1 MLIRVDVHDG
11 HRERLRA
18 RFAEHGLESFNE
30 LNALELLLCYAI
42 PRRDTN
48 ELAHRLLDAF
58 GSLSGVFQAS
68 MQELTSIPGIG
79 ENAAMLILMVPQIV
93 KKAHVSKAKETKIIR
108 NSTDAGNYLLPYFLD
123 EQDEI
128 VMMLCL
134 DNKRAVICCR
144 EMGRGVVNC
153 VDANIRRMVETALKV
168 KTTTVIIA
176 HNHPNGVAL
185 PSREDDNFTR
195 TLYRSLGLLGITLE
209 DHIIVANDEFVS
221 LADSGVMH
229 LFKY

>member
-1 MLIRVDVHDG
+1 MGVHDG

-18 RFAEHGLESFNE
+18 RFAEHGLDSFNE

-48 ELAHRLLDAF
+48 EIAHRLLDAF

-79 ENAAMLILMVPQIV
+79 ENAATLILMVPQIV
-93 KKAHVSKAKETKIIR
+93 KKAHVSKARETKIIR

-123 EQDEI
+123 EPDEI

>member
-1 MLIRVDVHDG
+1 MGVHDG

-18 RFAEHGLESFNE
+18 RFAEHGLDSFNE

-48 ELAHRLLDAF
+48 EIAHRLLDAF

-68 MQELTSIPGIG
+68 MQELTSVPGIG
-79 ENAAMLILMVPQIV
+79 ENAATLILMVPQIV

-123 EQDEI
+123 EPDEI

>member
-1 MLIRVDVHDG
+1 MGVHDG

-48 ELAHRLLDAF
+48 EIAHRLLDAF

-79 ENAAMLILMVPQIV
+79 ENAATLILMVPQIV
-93 KKAHVSKAKETKIIR
+93 KKAHVSKA
-108 NSTDAGNYLLPYFLD
+108 YFLD
-123 EQDEI
+123 EPDEI

-168 KTTTVIIA
+168 KTTTVIVA

>member
-1 MLIRVDVHDG
+1 MGVHDG

-48 ELAHRLLDAF
+48 EIAHRLLDAF

-68 MQELTSIPGIG
+68 MQELTSVPGIG
-79 ENAAMLILMVPQIV
+79 ENAATLILMVPQIV

-123 EQDEI
+123 EPDEI

-168 KTTTVIIA
+168 KTTTVIVA

-221 LADSGVMH
+221 LADSGIMH

>member
-1 MLIRVDVHDG
+1 MGVHDG

-18 RFAEHGLESFNE
+18 RFAEHGLDSFNE

-48 ELAHRLLDAF
+48 EIAHRLLDAF

-68 MQELTSIPGIG
+68 MQELTSVPGIG
-79 ENAAMLILMVPQIV
+79 ENAATLILMVPQIV

-108 NSTDAGNYLLPYFLD
+108 NSTDAGNYLLPYFLN
-123 EQDEI
+123 EPDEI

>member
-1 MLIRVDVHDG
+1 MGVHDG

-18 RFAEHGLESFNE
+18 RFAEHGLDSFNE

-48 ELAHRLLDAF
+48 EIAHRLLDAF

-68 MQELTSIPGIG
+68 MQELTSVPGIG
-79 ENAAMLILMVPQIV
+79 ENAATLILMVPQIV

-108 NSTDAGNYLLPYFLD
+108 NSTDAGNYLLPYFLN

-221 LADSGVMH
+221 LADSGIMH

>member
-1 MLIRVDVHDG
+1 MGVHDG

-48 ELAHRLLDAF
+48 EIAHRLLDAF

-68 MQELTSIPGIG
+68 MQELTSISGIG
-79 ENAAMLILMVPQIV
+79 ENAATLILMVPQIV

-123 EQDEI
+123 EPDEI

-168 KTTTVIIA
+168 KTTTVIVA

>member
-1 MLIRVDVHDG
+1 MGVHDG

-18 RFAEHGLESFNE
+18 RFAEHGLDSFNE

-48 ELAHRLLDAF
+48 EIAHRLLDAF

-79 ENAAMLILMVPQIV
+79 ENAATLILMVPQIV
-93 KKAHVSKAKETKIIR
+93 KKAHVSKARETKIIR

-123 EQDEI
+123 EPDEI

-168 KTTTVIIA
+168 KTTTVIVA

>member
-1 MLIRVDVHDG
+1 MGVHDG
-11 HRERLRA
+11 HRERLRE

-48 ELAHRLLDAF
+48 EIAHRLLNAF
-58 GSLSGVFQAS
+58 GSLSGVFEAS

-79 ENAAMLILMVPQIV
+79 ENAATLILMVPQLV
-93 KKAHVSKAKETKIIR
+93 KKARVSKAKETKIIR

-123 EQDEI
+123 EPDEI

-168 KTTTVIIA
+168 KTSTVIIA

-185 PSREDDNFTR
+185 PSREDDSFTR

>member
-1 MLIRVDVHDG
+1 MGVHDG

-48 ELAHRLLDAF
+48 EIAHRLLDAF

-79 ENAAMLILMVPQIV
+79 ENAATLILMVPQIV

-108 NSTDAGNYLLPYFLD
+108 NSADAGNYLLPYFLD
-123 EQDEI
+123 EPDEI

-168 KTTTVIIA
+168 KTTTVIVA

>member
-1 MLIRVDVHDG
+1 MGVHDG

-48 ELAHRLLDAF
+48 EIAHRLLDAF

-79 ENAAMLILMVPQIV
+79 ENAATLILMVPQIV

-123 EQDEI
+123 EPDEI

-168 KTTTVIIA
+168 KTTTVIVA

-195 TLYRSLGLLGITLE
+195 ALYRSLGLLGITLE

>member
-1 MLIRVDVHDG
+1 MGVHEG

-18 RFAEHGLESFNE
+18 RFAEHGLDSFNE

-48 ELAHRLLDAF
+48 EIAHRLLDAF

-68 MQELTSIPGIG
+68 MQELTSVPGIG
-79 ENAAMLILMVPQIV
+79 ENAATLILMVPQIV

-123 EQDEI
+123 EPDEI

-168 KTTTVIIA
+168 KTTTVIVA

-221 LADSGVMH
+221 LADSGIMH

>member
-1 MLIRVDVHDG
+1 MGVHDG

-48 ELAHRLLDAF
+48 EIAHRLLDAF

-68 MQELTSIPGIG
+68 MQELTSVPGIG
-79 ENAAMLILMVPQIV
+79 ENAATLILMVPQIV

-123 EQDEI
+123 EPDEI

-209 DHIIVANDEFVS
+209 DHIIIANDEFVS

>member
-1 MLIRVDVHDG
+1 MGVHDG

-48 ELAHRLLDAF
+48 EIAHRLLDAF

-79 ENAAMLILMVPQIV
+79 ENAATLILMVPQIV
-93 KKAHVSKAKETKIIR
+93 KKAHVSKAKEIKIIR

-123 EQDEI
+123 EPDEI

-168 KTTTVIIA
+168 KTTTVIVA

-195 TLYRSLGLLGITLE
+195 TLYRSLGLLGTTLE

>member
-1 MLIRVDVHDG
+1 MTGTEKDSERVLQNTG
-11 HRERLRA
+11 WKA
-18 RFAEHGLESFNE
+18 SMSSTPWSCCFAMRSRG
-30 LNALELLLCYAI
+30 AI
-42 PRRDTN
+42 PM
-48 ELAHRLLDAF
+48 
-58 GSLSGVFQAS
+58 SLHTGCWMLSAASAAS

-79 ENAAMLILMVPQIV
+79 ENAAALILMVPQIV

-108 NSTDAGNYLLPYFLD
+108 NYTDAGNYLLPYFLD

>member
-1 MLIRVDVHDG
+1 MGVHDG

-18 RFAEHGLESFNE
+18 RFAEHGLDSFNE

-48 ELAHRLLDAF
+48 EIAHRLLDAF

-68 MQELTSIPGIG
+68 MQELTSVPGIG
-79 ENAAMLILMVPQIV
+79 ENAATLILMVPQIV

-108 NSTDAGNYLLPYFLD
+108 NSTDAGNYILPYFLD

-168 KTTTVIIA
+168 KTTTVIVA

-221 LADSGVMH
+221 LADSGIMH

>member
-1 MLIRVDVHDG
+1 MGVHDG

-128 VMMLCL
+128 VMMFCL

>member
-1 MLIRVDVHDG
+1 MGVHDG

-48 ELAHRLLDAF
+48 EIAHRLLDAF

-79 ENAAMLILMVPQIV
+79 ENAATLILMVPQLV
-93 KKAHVSKAKETKIIR
+93 KKARVSKAKETKIIR

-123 EQDEI
+123 EPDEI

>member
-1 MLIRVDVHDG
+1 MGVHDG

-48 ELAHRLLDAF
+48 EIAHRLLDAF

-79 ENAAMLILMVPQIV
+79 ENAATLILMVPQII
-93 KKAHVSKAKETKIIR
+93 KKAHVSKAQEIKIIR

-123 EQDEI
+123 EPDEI

-168 KTTTVIIA
+168 KTTTVIVA

>member
-1 MLIRVDVHDG
+1 MGVHDG

-48 ELAHRLLDAF
+48 EIAHRLLDAF

-79 ENAAMLILMVPQIV
+79 ENAATLILMVPQIV
-93 KKAHVSKAKETKIIR
+93 KKAHVSKARETKIIR

-123 EQDEI
+123 EPDEI

-168 KTTTVIIA
+168 KTTTVIVA

>member
-1 MLIRVDVHDG
+1 MGVHDG

-79 ENAAMLILMVPQIV
+79 ENAAALILMVPQIV
-93 KKAHVSKAKETKIIR
+93 EKGTRVQGK
-108 NSTDAGNYLLPYFLD
+108 GN
-123 EQDEI
+123 Q
-128 VMMLCL
+128 
-134 DNKRAVICCR
+134 DNKKLHRCRKLSSAVF
-144 EMGRGVVNC
+144 
-153 VDANIRRMVETALKV
+153 
-168 KTTTVIIA
+168 
-176 HNHPNGVAL
+176 
-185 PSREDDNFTR
+185 SR
-195 TLYRSLGLLGITLE
+195 
-209 DHIIVANDEFVS
+209 
-221 LADSGVMH
+221 
-229 LFKY
+229 

>member
-1 MLIRVDVHDG
+1 MGVHDG

-79 ENAAMLILMVPQIV
+79 ENAAALILMVPQIV

-123 EQDEI
+123 EQDKI

-229 LFKY
+229 LFRY

>member
-1 MLIRVDVHDG
+1 MGVHDG

-48 ELAHRLLDAF
+48 ELVHRLLDAC

-79 ENAAMLILMVPQIV
+79 ENAAALILMVPQIV

>member
-1 MLIRVDVHDG
+1 MGVHDG

-30 LNALELLLCYAI
+30 LNAVELLLCYAI

-48 ELAHRLLDAF
+48 EIAHRLLDAF

-79 ENAAMLILMVPQIV
+79 ENAATLILMVPQIV
-93 KKAHVSKAKETKIIR
+93 KKAHVSKAKEIKIIR

-123 EQDEI
+123 EPDEI

-168 KTTTVIIA
+168 KTTTVIVA

>member
-1 MLIRVDVHDG
+1 MGVHDG

-18 RFAEHGLESFNE
+18 RFAEHGLDSFNE

-48 ELAHRLLDAF
+48 EIAHRLLDAF

-68 MQELTSIPGIG
+68 MQELTSVPGIG
-79 ENAAMLILMVPQIV
+79 ENAATLILMVPQIV

-108 NSTDAGNYLLPYFLD
+108 NSTDAGNFLLPYFLD
-123 EQDEI
+123 EPDEI

-168 KTTTVIIA
+168 KTTTVIVA

-221 LADSGVMH
+221 LADSGIMH

>member
-1 MLIRVDVHDG
+1 MGVHDG

-48 ELAHRLLDAF
+48 EIAHRLLDAF

-79 ENAAMLILMVPQIV
+79 ENAATLILMVPQIV

-123 EQDEI
+123 EPDEI

>member
-1 MLIRVDVHDG
+1 MGVHDG

-18 RFAEHGLESFNE
+18 RFAEHGLDSFNE

-48 ELAHRLLDAF
+48 EIAHRLLDAF

-68 MQELTSIPGIG
+68 MQELTSVPGIG
-79 ENAAMLILMVPQIV
+79 ENAATLILMVPQIV

-123 EQDEI
+123 EPDEI

-168 KTTTVIIA
+168 KATTVIVA

-195 TLYRSLGLLGITLE
+195 TLYRLLGLLGITLE

-221 LADSGVMH
+221 LADSGIMH

>member
-1 MLIRVDVHDG
+1 MGVHDG

-18 RFAEHGLESFNE
+18 RFAEHGLDSFNE

-48 ELAHRLLDAF
+48 EIAHRLLDAF

-68 MQELTSIPGIG
+68 MQELTSVPGIG
-79 ENAAMLILMVPQIV
+79 ENAATLILMVPQIV

-128 VMMLCL
+128 IMMLCL

-168 KTTTVIIA
+168 KTTTVIVA

-221 LADSGVMH
+221 LADSGIMH

>member
-1 MLIRVDVHDG
+1 MGVHDG

-18 RFAEHGLESFNE
+18 RFAEHGLDSFNE

-48 ELAHRLLDAF
+48 EIAHRLLDAF

-68 MQELTSIPGIG
+68 MQELTSVPGIG
-79 ENAAMLILMVPQIV
+79 ENAATLILMVPQIV

-108 NSTDAGNYLLPYFLD
+108 NSTDAGNYLLPYFLN
-123 EQDEI
+123 EPDEI

-168 KTTTVIIA
+168 KTTTVIVA

-221 LADSGVMH
+221 LADSGIMH

>member
-1 MLIRVDVHDG
+1 MGVHDG

-18 RFAEHGLESFNE
+18 RFAEHGLDSFNE

-48 ELAHRLLDAF
+48 EIAHRLLDAF
-58 GSLSGVFQAS
+58 GSLSGVYQAS
-68 MQELTSIPGIG
+68 MQELTSVPGIG
-79 ENAAMLILMVPQIV
+79 ENAATLILMVPQIV

-123 EQDEI
+123 EPDEI

-168 KTTTVIIA
+168 KATTVIVA

-221 LADSGVMH
+221 LADSGIMH

>member
-1 MLIRVDVHDG
+1 MGVHDG

-79 ENAAMLILMVPQIV
+79 ENAATLILMVPQIV

-128 VMMLCL
+128 VMMLYL

>member
-1 MLIRVDVHDG
+1 MGVHDG

-48 ELAHRLLDAF
+48 EIAHRLLDAF

-79 ENAAMLILMVPQIV
+79 ENAATLILMVPQIV

-108 NSTDAGNYLLPYFLD
+108 NSTDAGNYLLPYFLN
-123 EQDEI
+123 EPDEI

-168 KTTTVIIA
+168 KTTTVIVA

>member
-1 MLIRVDVHDG
+1 MGVHDG

-48 ELAHRLLDAF
+48 EIAHRLLDAF

-79 ENAAMLILMVPQIV
+79 ENAATLILMVPQIV
-93 KKAHVSKAKETKIIR
+93 KKAHVSKARETKIIR

-123 EQDEI
+123 ELDEI

-168 KTTTVIIA
+168 KTTTVIVA

>member
-1 MLIRVDVHDG
+1 MGVHDG

-18 RFAEHGLESFNE
+18 RFAEHGLDSFNE
-30 LNALELLLCYAI
+30 LNAMELLLCYAI

-48 ELAHRLLDAF
+48 EIAHRLLDAF

-68 MQELTSIPGIG
+68 MQELTSVPGIG
-79 ENAAMLILMVPQIV
+79 ENAATLILMVPQIV

-123 EQDEI
+123 EPDEI

-168 KTTTVIIA
+168 KTTTVIVA

-221 LADSGVMH
+221 LADSGIMH

>member
-1 MLIRVDVHDG
+1 MGVHDG

-79 ENAAMLILMVPQIV
+79 ENAATLILMVPQIV
-93 KKAHVSKAKETKIIR
+93 KKAHVSKAKEIKIIR

-123 EQDEI
+123 EPDEI

-168 KTTTVIIA
+168 KTTTVIVA

>member
-1 MLIRVDVHDG
+1 MGVHDG

-79 ENAAMLILMVPQIV
+79 ENAAALILMVPQIV

-195 TLYRSLGLLGITLE
+195 ALYRSLGLLGITLE

-229 LFKY
+229 LFKD

>member
-1 MLIRVDVHDG
+1 MGVHDG

-48 ELAHRLLDAF
+48 EIAHRLLEAF

-68 MQELTSIPGIG
+68 MQELTSVPGIG
-79 ENAAMLILMVPQIV
+79 ENAATLMLMVPQIV
-93 KKAHVSKAKETKIIR
+93 KKAHVSKARETKIIR

-123 EQDEI
+123 EPDEI

>member
-1 MLIRVDVHDG
+1 MGVHDG

-79 ENAAMLILMVPQIV
+79 ENAAALILMVPQIV

-195 TLYRSLGLLGITLE
+195 TLYLSLI
-209 DHIIVANDEFVS
+209 HI
-221 LADSGVMH
+221 
-229 LFKY
+229 